1 MSKKVGNFW
10 TTSISPFLIQ
20 NNEKFS
26 ILMDYIFFVYS
37 INFVHKSLH
46 YWTKDYFKNNR
57 RSLLMKTKSQI
68 KLFATAILAT
78 ATISALNVATHPSNV
93 FASEVTQVPNKNNV
107 GTRTTFETD
116 PVFKNFEEGEKY
128 LDNYVKPTIE
138 NSRYGYFTA
147 SVVPDGLGGN
157 YLISGF
163 IDSHS
168 EDEEVIKGNKE
179 TAQKIVKN
187 AGIDFTNLTNQS
199 NEFLLVRLLKHNET
213 ASQL

>member
-1 MSKKVGNFW
+1 
-10 TTSISPFLIQ
+10 
-20 NNEKFS
+20 
-26 ILMDYIFFVYS
+26 MDYIFFVYS